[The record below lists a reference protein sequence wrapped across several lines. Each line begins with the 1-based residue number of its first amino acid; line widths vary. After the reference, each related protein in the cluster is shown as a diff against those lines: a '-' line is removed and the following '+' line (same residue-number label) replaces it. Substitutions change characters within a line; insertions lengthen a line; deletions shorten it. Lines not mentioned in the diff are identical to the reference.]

1 MGEQA
6 QRDLARGGGFRRD
19 GSQFL
24 CRPFGWIARERSQNV
39 LQTIAREQ
47 PGNQRP
53 VPLDPRR
60 GRYHVAGPQ
69 ELVDIVRLCSDRGLY
84 ARERRRRQIMARQ
97 PPVEAFPAVQPGDR
111 KSVVEGKEGAVRVE
125 YGWCRY
131 IKKK

>member
-97 PPVEAFPAVQPGDR
+97 QIGRASCRERESPYVLIPVVAV
-111 KSVVEGKEGAVRVE
+111 SL
-125 YGWCRY
+125 
-131 IKKK
+131 KKKKNEP